1 MPAAAVSLDSDR
13 TRQEVPSI
21 SGQVPAFGEG
31 CCPFR
36 TRCAHA
42 TDLQWP
48 RLDATRTRTIRIT
61 RHHHS
66 RHSKPLTVAGSCV
79 GSATIGHG
87 TWNGRSVRQ
96 GGSPGNPLE
105 AWTLAGDYL
114 VFALPPRPGWRV
126 SAMGGHDSSVIR
138 RLARMVPAPP
148 GKPVRE
154 EAAQGQRRAR
164 RLAERPGTWDR
175 HQAAMMMAG
184 FDAAAAG
191 WDAGRGAYRRPV
203 LADAVERGGPF
214 RPGRAVEIASGTG
227 LLMPLIR
234 QVWPEVIAVDLSRG
248 MLIRSA
254 AGCRLQADAAR
265 LPLADGS
272 AAAVVIGDGPLFA
285 AEAARVMA
293 DGAALVW
300 SNALGDGAPFFVPT
314 EILAAAMAAATGR
327 AWDAVESQAHWGS
340 WAVLRPSGPPQA
352 DAGPAGEYAPRLPGP
367 CTGTAGSKAAPRAG
381 RPAEGGYASP
391 RGRSQYRR
399 SWSPC
404 CATSTGDRKTPIK
417 APSLPHARPG
427 HGTAPLL
434 GSPACAPAPVRLPS
448 SSGRRHGPVL
458 CRFGKVCRAVR
469 QRQPT
474 VMVTVVGQPVAGAA
488 AGGVHGFAPALTS
501 FVGRAIALSAV
512 ASLLDDYRLVT
523 VTGPGGSGKTR
534 LAGEVAEQ
542 VAGRFADGVWLAE
555 LAHEEDPAGV
565 AAVVAAALGIREQPG
580 VPGRRSP
587 RGS

>member
-1 MPAAAVSLDSDR
+1 MPDHIAGLGVLVRPVRDPLAVLLHPHPSSSVAPLPLHTRRRLAGQRPHPPGSPLHIRSGPGVRRGLPVPDPLRARHRSSMATPGCHPDSNHPD
-13 TRQEVPSI
+13 
-21 SGQVPAFGEG
+21 
-31 CCPFR
+31 
-36 TRCAHA
+36 
-42 TDLQWP
+42 
-48 RLDATRTRTIRIT
+48 T
-61 RHHHS
+61 RHDHS
-66 RHSKPLTVAGSCV
+66 RHSKPLTLADSCV
-79 GSATIGHG
+79 GSATIDHG

-96 GGSPGNPLE
+96 GVSPGNPLE
-105 AWTLAGDYL
+105 AWTLPGDYL

-175 HQAAMMMAG
+175 HQAAIMMAG

-234 QVWPEVIAVDLSRG
+234 QVWPEVIAVDLSLG

-254 AGCRLQADAAR
+254 ADCRRQADAAR
-265 LPLADGS
+265 LPLADGC

-314 EILAAAMAAATGR
+314 EILAAAMAAATGH

-340 WAVLRPSGPPQA
+340 WAVLRPAGRPQA
-352 DAGPAGEYAPRLPGP
+352 GAGPAGEYAPRLPGP
-367 CTGTAGSKAAPRAG
+367 CTGTAGSKAAPRAC
-381 RPAEGGYASP
+381 RPADGGRAGPRGGPRAAGAGHPVARSP
-391 RGRSQYRR
+391 RAVR
-399 SWSPC
+399 
-404 CATSTGDRKTPIK
+404 
-417 APSLPHARPG
+417 HRPG
-427 HGTAPLL
+427 RAPI
-434 GSPACAPAPVRLPS
+434 PQREREPVPTVGPGGG
-448 SSGRRHGPVL
+448 SGRR
-458 CRFGKVCRAVR
+458 RAW
-469 QRQPT
+469 
-474 VMVTVVGQPVAGAA
+474 
-488 AGGVHGFAPALTS
+488 
-501 FVGRAIALSAV
+501 SA
-512 ASLLDDYRLVT
+512 
-523 VTGPGGSGKTR
+523 
-534 LAGEVAEQ
+534 
-542 VAGRFADGVWLAE
+542 
-555 LAHEEDPAGV
+555 
-565 AAVVAAALGIREQPG
+565 
-580 VPGRRSP
+580 
-587 RGS
+587 